1 MCYFFFFIF
10 LNLAMEAIKAPIADY
25 RIYWVVSV
33 LNTYILI
40 IHLFHELSASVL
52 ELQDV

>member
-1 MCYFFFFIF
+1 MLMIVE
-10 LNLAMEAIKAPIADY
+10 NLAGETIAPPSLIVEY
-25 RIYWVVSV
+25 IWWLVF

-52 ELQDV
+52 EIQDV

>member
-1 MCYFFFFIF
+1 MYYFFFFIF

-33 LNTYILI
+33 FKYLYINN
-40 IHLFHELSASVL
+40 SSVS
-52 ELQDV
+52 